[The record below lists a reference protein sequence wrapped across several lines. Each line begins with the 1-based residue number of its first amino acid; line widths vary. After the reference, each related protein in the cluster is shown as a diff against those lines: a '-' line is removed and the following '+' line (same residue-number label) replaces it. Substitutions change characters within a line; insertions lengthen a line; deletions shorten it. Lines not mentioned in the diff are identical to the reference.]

1 MTDAVVHKVPR
12 SHWYALGLLTA
23 MYTLSSVDRNI
34 VSIVAEPLKLEYGLS
49 DSELGLLTGAAFA
62 LSFSAVGIPMGLLI
76 DRVSRTRL
84 IAVCLSVWSLL
95 TVVSGMAHAFW
106 VLVLARIGVA
116 GAESSGSPG
125 SMSLITDYFPR
136 TRRGTAVGIFFTSVP
151 LGLTLGFAL
160 GGLIAAEW
168 GWRAAFFVA
177 GVPGLVVAALLFF
190 TTREPVRGAYDAPKA
205 EAAVK
210 SSIGTVVGF
219 ILRRRTMAMLIVAAM
234 CMILVQ
240 AGISAFISP
249 FLIRVHDMPLAQTG
263 LFAAVALGGGG
274 FIGMPLGGWFADWL
288 GKSSASR
295 GQIFVA
301 VTALMSGATAI
312 AAFLVPNTLVSMAL
326 LFAYAVFA
334 HLYYGATFSTYLN
347 VAPATIRGAAGAVLI
362 VVLNLGGYGLG
373 PLFTGGVSDFV
384 QGMGVD
390 NPLRWSLVALSA
402 FYGVAA
408 VFFVI
413 ASLTIKR
420 DLDDSEA
427 D

>member
-1 MTDAVVHKVPR
+1 MSDAAAHRVPR
-12 SHWYALGLLTA
+12 SHWYALGLLTV
-23 MYTLSSVDRNI
+23 MYTLSSVDRNVI
-34 VSIVAEPLKLEYGLS
+34 SIVAEPLKLEYGLS

-76 DRVSRTRL
+76 DRVARTRL
-84 IAVCLSVWSLL
+84 LAVCLSIWSLL

-116 GAESSGSPG
+116 GAESSGSPA

-136 TRRGTAVGIFFTSVP
+136 SQRGTAVGIFFTSVP

-177 GVPGLVVAALLFF
+177 GGPGLLVAALLFF
-190 TTREPVRGAYDAPKA
+190 TAREPARGAYDALRTGT
-205 EAAVK
+205 AVK
-210 SSIGTVVGF
+210 SSISTVVAY
-219 ILRRRTMAMLIVAAM
+219 ILHRRTMVMLLVAAM

-274 FIGMPLGGWFADWL
+274 FIGMPLGGVFADWV
-288 GKSSASR
+288 GKASASR
-295 GQIFVA
+295 GQVFVA
-301 VTALMSGATAI
+301 VTALASGAAAI
-312 AAFLVPNTLVSMAL
+312 AAFVVPSTMVSMAL

-362 VVLNLGGYGLG
+362 VALNLGGYGLG
-373 PLFTGGVSDFV
+373 PLFTGGVSDLV
-384 QGMGVD
+384 QGMGLD
-390 NPLRWSLVALSA
+390 NPLRWSLVALST

-408 VFFVI
+408 IFFLI
-413 ASLTIKR
+413 ASVTIKR
-420 DLDDSEA
+420 DLEANEA